1 MKTIITNFALTTMPA
16 TLSVRPAEPEIS
28 LFRSRA
34 TEGMRARNAGRQP
47 CERRS
52 HVPTTPYPQPGAPL
66 VAPLP
71 AHPCPA
77 LGPARPVGGRRRPAR
92 RRPGPRAERR
102 PAQRGYPPGRRHAA
116 QLRHPGGFAGRLP
129 GRLRQ
134 PVGPA
139 AVLRPRADPRPHGA
153 GAQGSLQRTGRLAAS
168 PVEHRPAG
176 RGGNLRRLPAGRA
189 AHARRNPGRP
199 VAGGGLG
206 RRAGRSAEG
215 NLYRATLV
223 GVPLQRRHRPLRP
236 GFRG

>member
-1 MKTIITNFALTTMPA
+1 
-16 TLSVRPAEPEIS
+16 
-28 LFRSRA
+28 
-34 TEGMRARNAGRQP
+34 MRARNDGRQP

-52 HVPTTPYPQPGAPL
+52 HVPTTPYPQPGASL
-66 VAPLP
+66 VTPLP

-77 LGPARPVGGRRRPAR
+77 LRPARPVGGRRRPAR

-139 AVLRPRADPRPHGA
+139 AVLRPRADPRPHRA
-153 GAQGSLQRTGRLAAS
+153 GAQGPLQRTGRLAAS
-168 PVEHRPAG
+168 AVEHRPAG

-189 AHARRNPGRP
+189 AHVRRSPGRP
-199 VAGGGLG
+199 VAGGGLS

-215 NLYRATLV
+215 NLYRAALV
-223 GVPLQRRHRPLRP
+223 GVPLQRRDRPLRP

>member
-77 LGPARPVGGRRRPAR
+77 LGLLGLSAAGAGLLGGGLAHAQSVGQHSAATRLTTPRRAATTSR
-92 RRPGPRAERR
+92 RVRWAP
-102 PAQRGYPPGRRHAA
+102 
-116 QLRHPGGFAGRLP
+116 P

-189 AHARRNPGRP
+189 AHVRRSPGRP

-215 NLYRATLV
+215 NLYRAALV